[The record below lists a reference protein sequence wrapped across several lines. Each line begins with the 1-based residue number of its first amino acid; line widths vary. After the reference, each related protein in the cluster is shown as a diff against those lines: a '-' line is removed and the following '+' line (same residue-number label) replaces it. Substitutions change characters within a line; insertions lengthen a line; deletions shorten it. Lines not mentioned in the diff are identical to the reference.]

1 MIRFAFQI
9 LMRVQLARNHYLFRT
24 VVQLQL
30 FGNLRVMVSSKAAFI
45 YLLGLVVVSTSCR
58 TVDSDT
64 GHWYKGNLH
73 THSYWSDG
81 DDYPEMIM
89 DWYQSHGYQFVALS
103 EHNIIADHEK
113 WVRIGQDSLKKV
125 ALNNYRGR
133 FGDDWVVDQLDEN
146 GLAIKLKTL
155 EEYRPIFEEP
165 GKFLIIQSEEIT
177 NQIGD
182 KPLHLNATNLR
193 NLIEPQQ
200 GESVVEILQKSIDAV
215 QQQREE
221 TDQPMIIHLN
231 HPNFHYAVSLEDMI
245 ALRGE
250 QFFEVFN
257 GHPQVHNQGDSV
269 HIGTEEMWDLVNI
282 AYLRQGKP
290 MLYAL
295 GTDDSHNYHRMGRQ
309 WSNSGRGWV
318 MVYANELTPEAIIEA
333 LEAGSFYASTGVTF
347 SKLETEEG
355 TIRIEVAAEPG
366 VHYHIQFIGCRQG
379 GDHSE
384 VFEEVDGVSGAYTLQ
399 PDQLF
404 VRAKVLSDKQHPNPI
419 EQLDMEMAWTQ
430 PVTHSH

>member
-1 MIRFAFQI
+1 
-9 LMRVQLARNHYLFRT
+9 
-24 VVQLQL
+24 
-30 FGNLRVMVSSKAAFI
+30 MVSTKTAFI

-58 TVDSDT
+58 NVDTGT

-333 LEAGSFYASTGVTF
+333 LEAGSFYASTGVT
-347 SKLETEEG
+347 
-355 TIRIEVAAEPG
+355 
-366 VHYHIQFIGCRQG
+366 
-379 GDHSE
+379 
-384 VFEEVDGVSGAYTLQ
+384 
-399 PDQLF
+399 
-404 VRAKVLSDKQHPNPI
+404 
-419 EQLDMEMAWTQ
+419 
-430 PVTHSH
+430 